1 MKINHGVFHLLS
13 TPIGTARWSVLVSRM
28 DHAKVHY
35 QGEEERELVIRLD
48 ASSDDDA
55 IQKVRDQIDKTEIS

>member
-1 MKINHGVFHLLS
+1 M
-13 TPIGTARWSVLVSRM
+13 VSRM